1 MKKEKYSVIRGP
13 PCNLGRYINKVKN
26 ARRKAMKTKMIL
38 KKGIVF
44 LFAMLLKIK
53 RLHRFIMKTM
63 DALLRCPAQKKN

>member
-44 LFAMLLKIK
+44 LFA
-53 RLHRFIMKTM
+53 IMM
-63 DALLRCPAQKKN
+63 ALTGIF